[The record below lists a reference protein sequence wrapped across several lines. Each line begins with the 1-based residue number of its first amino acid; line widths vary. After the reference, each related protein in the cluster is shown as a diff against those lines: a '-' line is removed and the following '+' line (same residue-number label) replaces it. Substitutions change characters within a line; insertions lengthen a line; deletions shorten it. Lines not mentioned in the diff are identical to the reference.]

1 MGTFYILTK
10 EHITKA
16 YRKLAEMWK
25 VFLLLVVA
33 VAFFNTVECYYGGY
47 GWGNG
52 WGGGYGGWGYGG
64 WGYGG
69 WGYGGYG
76 GYGGWG
82 YGPYQPWGPFGGAKV
97 GNPGSPPGG
106 YGFARYNNPI

>member
-1 MGTFYILTK
+1 MGTFYILAK

-16 YRKLAEMWK
+16 YRQLAEMWK

-33 VAFFNTVECYYGGY
+33 VAFLNTVECHYGGDY
-47 GWGNG
+47 DWGNG
-52 WGGGYGGWGYGG
+52 WGGGYEG

-76 GYGGWG
+76 GWGGWG
-82 YGPYQPWGPFGGAKV
+82 YGPYRPWGPFGGAKV